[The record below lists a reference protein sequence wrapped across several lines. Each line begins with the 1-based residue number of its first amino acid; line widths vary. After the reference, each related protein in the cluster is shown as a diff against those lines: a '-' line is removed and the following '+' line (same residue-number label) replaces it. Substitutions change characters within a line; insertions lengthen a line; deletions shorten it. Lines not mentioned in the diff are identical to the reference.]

1 MLTFFCPH
9 CWQRVPDAAPQCPHC
24 GFDLQ
29 EAAKMSY
36 DEQLVLALRHSVT
49 EYRIV
54 AARILGRHGAAIA
67 LPEFKRI
74 VEADNDYYLLREILY
89 ALLNIH
95 DPMSLEIMRAA
106 AHHPSRLVAQLA
118 QELLT
123 SIVHQQDENDA
134 LTPGP
139 SPDRAGFAQH

>member
-9 CWQRVPDAAPQCPHC
+9 CWQRVPETADRCPHC
-24 GFDLQ
+24 GFDLRQ
-29 EAAKMSY
+29 TAQLSY

-74 VEADNDYYLLREILY
+74 VETENDYYLLREILY

-95 DPMSLEIMRAA
+95 DPMSVEIMQAA
-106 AHHPSRLVAQLA
+106 AHHPSRLVSRLA
-118 QELLT
+118 QELLAGM
-123 SIVHQQDENDA
+123 I
-134 LTPGP
+134 
-139 SPDRAGFAQH
+139 RATG